1 MNENPVALVVMG
13 AIGLYVAWLWWT
25 DLQAHRAAPD
35 APPTGLPGA
44 TPAPARALWIAA
56 GGAALI
62 LAFETLGEL
71 ALGIAGEQSRITL
84 LFGFYTLVAAII
96 EEVIFRGYLV
106 IEGRGRRALIAGVIG
121 ASLLFALI
129 HPFLWKWDDDGFALN
144 LTLKG
149 WWSFATVFLGSL
161 WFYACRF
168 ASWNPS
174 RSLLPCFVAH
184 LTKNLGV
191 FLIKGAQGFVGGA
204 W

>member
-1 MNENPVALVVMG
+1 MNP
-13 AIGLYVAWLWWT
+13 
-25 DLQAHRAAPD
+25 
-35 APPTGLPGA
+35 
-44 TPAPARALWIAA
+44 
-56 GGAALI
+56 LI
-62 LAFETLGEL
+62 LAFETVGEL

-84 LFGFYTLVAAII
+84 LFGFYTLIAAII

-121 ASLLFALI
+121 ASLLFALL

-191 FLIKGAQGFVGGA
+191 FIIKAAQGFVGGA